1 MSALF
6 MLSSSHPCTA
16 FFFGDAAAT
25 ELYTLSLHDALPIST
40 AFRPEKLAVP
50 GRSRS
55 GARDR
60 VLAAAPRL
68 DDGRTDSTCT
78 RVLRFLSG
86 RPRPVGPAVR
96 RANSSAVQ
104 SACLTRRKSG
114 VRIPLRP
121 LGYQT
126 AT

>member
-55 GARDR
+55 GAHDR
-60 VLAAAPRL
+60 VLAVAPR
-68 DDGRTDSTCT
+68 DGDSTPLNSCHT
-78 RVLRFLSG
+78 VMRYLSVC
-86 RPRPVGPAVR
+86 PRPVGPAVR